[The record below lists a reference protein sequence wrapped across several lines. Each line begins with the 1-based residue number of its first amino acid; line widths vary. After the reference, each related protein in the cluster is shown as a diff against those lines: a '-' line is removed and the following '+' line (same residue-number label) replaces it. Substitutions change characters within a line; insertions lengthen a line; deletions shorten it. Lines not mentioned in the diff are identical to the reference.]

1 MIALTKSND
10 GLEILLCYFH
20 LFPFCFQLGCLCK
33 GRCATGRRWWCSS
46 VQPCCYTPSFCSF
59 PSSGRLGTR
68 FFRITDHGIQVCWLW
83 QLRATVSGAVLLFAG
98 LVEIPEEIIEAAR
111 IDGARGW
118 TLSRFIVMPLMTWI
132 IISSLIF
139 SLNGTLKVFDSI
151 TALTGGGPGTT
162 TMPLTMYM
170 YRVSFSHGDY
180 GYGRTVA
187 LILALQCVLV
197 TLLIFWRARKDVS

>member
-1 MIALTKSND
+1 M
-10 GLEILLCYFH
+10 
-20 LFPFCFQLGCLCK
+20 
-33 GRCATGRRWWCSS
+33 
-46 VQPCCYTPSFCSF
+46 
-59 PSSGRLGTR
+59 
-68 FFRITDHGIQVCWLW
+68 
-83 QLRATVSGAVLLFAG
+83 LFAG

-187 LILALQCVLV
+187 LTLALQCVLV